1 MGASLIFGVVV
12 FGFVIFILTGLGI
25 LTKAIYGI
33 SEGTTYSTV
42 AGTQSPDTVAFIKNK
57 TIDEKYTKAM
67 QDADL
72 IAIPTSA
79 ESVVASGSGQYIINL
94 SGTDLTVAKIAL
106 ITFWILIIIGVIGF
120 KFLF

>member
-1 MGASLIFGVVV
+1 MGFAIIFGVVV

-42 AGTQSPDTVAFIKNK
+42 AGTQSVDTVDFITKK
-57 TIDEKYTKAM
+57 KIDDKYTKEM

-72 IAIPTSA
+72 KAIPTSA
-79 ESVVASGSGQYIINL
+79 SSVVKSGNGQYIINL

-106 ITFWILIIIGVIGF
+106 ITFWILISIGVIGI
-120 KFLF
+120 KFFI